1 MLTGMPIRDK
11 TQQLA
16 WNKLIEDQDYDFLLS
31 LTDLQLNQWFKH
43 PSNSAK

>member
-43 PSNSAK
+43 PSNAAK

>member
-16 WNKLIEDQDYDFLLS
+16 WNKLIEDQDYDFMLS

-43 PSNSAK
+43 PSNEKK